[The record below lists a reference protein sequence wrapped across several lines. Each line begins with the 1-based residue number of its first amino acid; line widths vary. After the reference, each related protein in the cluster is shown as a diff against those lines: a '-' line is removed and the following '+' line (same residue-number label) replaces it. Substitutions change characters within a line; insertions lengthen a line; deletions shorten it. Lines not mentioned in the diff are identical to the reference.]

1 MAGVRDFLIVK
12 VGDTMGYT
20 ALYRKLRPSRFADVI
35 GQEHIVKTLVNQ
47 IESGRVT
54 HAYLFCGTR
63 GTGKTSTAKIF
74 AKAVN
79 CMDLRD
85 GEPCGECEVCRN
97 INEGRNFNVVELD
110 AASNNSVDDV
120 RKIIDEVQYTPT
132 EGNYKVYII
141 DEVHMLSA
149 SAFNALLKTLEEP
162 PKSVIFILA
171 TTDPQKIPVTIL
183 SRCQRFDFRR
193 ITSNDIYNALKEYMT
208 AEKVDIE
215 DEALEYISSVADGGM
230 RDALSI
236 LDQCI
241 SFFYGEKITLEN
253 VLELVGSVDKS
264 VFFEFTDALDSLD
277 SKKVM
282 EIIDDIVLKGRDIGQ
297 FVSELILHLRNVTVL
312 SAIGLDSAISDFTK
326 ETKEKYISQGNKI
339 YKEKLIDYINR
350 FSLLQTQIKY
360 SSNPRILLE
369 VCCIKI
375 CNPLSDDSNTI
386 GSMMGKIAEL
396 EKKISIGV
404 ISSAVQQ
411 LSPIADTPQKIIKE
425 KAVPDDVR
433 NVIENWNKVAERF
446 EAFNQGVL
454 IKVSPRNLEDK
465 FLYIVCN
472 TKGHYDR
479 VCDIKDDIENALED
493 IFEKKFDIMP
503 IKKED
508 YDEKS
513 LEHYGSKDDTIDD
526 TEITKESF
534 GSISDD
540 ITFE

>member
-1 MAGVRDFLIVK
+1 
-12 VGDTMGYT
+12 MGYT
-20 ALYRKLRPSRFADVI
+20 ALYRKLRPSRFADVV
-35 GQEHIVKTLVNQ
+35 GQDHIVKTLVNQ
-47 IESGRVT
+47 IESGRIT

-63 GTGKTSTAKIF
+63 GTGKTSAAKIF

-79 CMDLRD
+79 CMNPRD

-97 INEGRNFNVVELD
+97 INEGRNFNVIEID
-110 AASNNSVDDV
+110 AASNNGVDDI
-120 RKIIDEVQYTPT
+120 REIRDEVQYPPT

-141 DEVHMLSA
+141 DEVHMLSTG
-149 SAFNALLKTLEEP
+149 AFNALLKTLEEP
-162 PKSVIFILA
+162 PASVIFILA

-193 ITSNDIYNALKEYMT
+193 ITSNDIYNTLKEYMA

-241 SFFYGEKITLEN
+241 SFFYGERITVGN
-253 VLELVGSVDKS
+253 VLEIVGSVDKS

-277 SKKVM
+277 SKKIM
-282 EIIDDIVLKGRDIGQ
+282 EIINDIVLKGRDIGQ
-297 FVSELILHLRNVTVL
+297 FVGELILHLRNVTVL
-312 SAIGLDSAISDFTK
+312 SAVGIDSTISDFTK
-326 ETKEKYISQGNKI
+326 ETKEKYIAQGNKI
-339 YKEKLIDYINR
+339 DKEKLIDYINR
-350 FSLLQTQIKY
+350 FSVLQTQIKY
-360 SSNPRILLE
+360 SSNPRVLLE

-375 CNPLSDDSNTI
+375 CNPLSDDSMTI
-386 GSMMGKIAEL
+386 GNMLSKITEL
-396 EKKISIGV
+396 EKKLAGGIV
-404 ISSAVQQ
+404 ISNT
-411 LSPIADTPQKIIKE
+411 SPQSSQKVDTPPKIIKE
-425 KAVPDDVR
+425 KAVPDDVKK
-433 NVIENWNKVAERF
+433 VIENWDSVAERF
-446 EAFNQGVL
+446 ENFNRSAITQ
-454 IKVSPRNLEDK
+454 VSPRNLEDK

-479 VCDIKDDIENALED
+479 ITEIKDEIENVLED

-508 YDEKS
+508 YDAKS
-513 LEHYGSKDDTIDD
+513 LEHYGTKDDTIEY
-526 TEITKESF
+526 TEITRDSF